1 MSFVQVKRW
10 LREPVASLGATPRS
24 ALLWAHFNPF
34 DGGILP
40 DDEARQSALCAR
52 LAEYA
57 GFWDGLPTGLTAAG
71 LVHAFALAADLRS
84 WGFVAS
90 AGERDGGRDGGS
102 EIGFHDW
109 LQLALARPRRREQ
122 AFENV

>member
-57 GFWDGLPTGLTAAG
+57 GFWDGLPTGLTAVG

-90 AGERDGGRDGGS
+90 AGDRDGGS

-109 LQLALARPRRREQ
+109 LQLALARPRRRER
-122 AFENV
+122 AFEIV